1 MNELFVES
9 LRASETTDTVRK
21 KGVQEENRPNE
32 ENKQVPFPHIHKQH
46 MSSHVVTVNELF
58 VESLRAF

>member
-9 LRASETTDTVRK
+9 LRVSETTDTVRN

-32 ENKQVPFPHIHKQH
+32 ESKQVPFPHIHKQH
-46 MSSHVVTVNELF
+46 MSSQ
-58 VESLRAF
+58 